1 MTIVAIA
8 IGPCWSLELHRVR
21 LILRVVA
28 VALLPGTAWAQA
40 EVGVNVG
47 SIQVD
52 QDLAPGGIYNLP
64 AIGVINTGGESSDY
78 SLRITY
84 LAGWPEL
91 RPPEDWFSFNP
102 SVFRLEPGEDQTVG
116 IRVHVPVAARAGDYF
131 ALLEAYPVPPDGPG
145 GLISVAAATKLSFNV
160 RPSNVFTGS
169 LVWGYHRMNDT
180 SPYSYIVL
188 GLLAPV
194 FLGFIVR
201 RFLRFQL
208 NITRR

>member
-1 MTIVAIA
+1 M
-8 IGPCWSLELHRVR
+8 HRIT
-21 LILRVVA
+21 LILLVVA
-28 VALLPGTAWAQA
+28 LALLPGAAWAQA
-40 EVGVNVG
+40 GVGVNVG

-64 AIGVINTGGESSDY
+64 AVGVINTGKESSDY

-84 LAGWPEL
+84 LAGRPEM

-102 SVFRLEPGEDQTVG
+102 PVFRLEPGEDNTVG

-131 ALLEAYPVPPDGPG
+131 ALLEAYPVPSGQTG
-145 GLISVAAATKLSFNV
+145 ALISVAAATKLSFTV

-169 LVWGYHRMNDT
+169 LVWGYHRMNDA

-188 GLLAPV
+188 GLLALV
-194 FLGFIVR
+194 VLGLLIR

-208 NITRR
+208 NVTRR